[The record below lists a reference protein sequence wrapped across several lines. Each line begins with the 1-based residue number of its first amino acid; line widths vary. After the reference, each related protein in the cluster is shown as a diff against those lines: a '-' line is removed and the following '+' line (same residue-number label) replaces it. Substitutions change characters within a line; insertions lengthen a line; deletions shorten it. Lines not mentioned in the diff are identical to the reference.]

1 MKSQTFVH
9 LFIHLFL
16 CLFHKCYR
24 SYVTRIKVGNAD
36 TILALV
42 GAQKEITL
50 MLSETHM
57 GLYAPPSRSLIP
69 GSWTW
74 REPKHTCER
83 DHDDFF
89 S

>member
-36 TILALV
+36 TILVLA

-50 MLSETHM
+50 TLSETHM

-74 REPKHTCER
+74 REPKYTR
-83 DHDDFF
+83 KRAHDDFF